1 MTPVKSNRLKK
12 QVSCG
17 VIWFSLVPTYI
28 VKVVFRYNGMELL
41 QGFLHHESFE
51 SFQIGPK
58 EEVLATTI
66 LTSNFVGII
75 WSIFALNS
83 KLINKTRAFNL
94 SFCLHQSLLCSNLLS
109 LLHFSLCFCLLF
121 LSLSRLHSNCL
132 IFIFSFFIY
141 HSLYNFV
148 ASTGLEL

>member
-1 MTPVKSNRLKK
+1 MWAIVVP
-12 QVSCG
+12 
-17 VIWFSLVPTYI
+17 SLTYLD
-28 VKVVFRYNGMELL
+28 VQSLLCNKLQQQQFWRQDSFNDNVFDDKV
-41 QGFLHHESFE
+41 
-51 SFQIGPK
+51 
-58 EEVLATTI
+58 VLATTI

-141 HSLYNFV
+141 PSLYNFV